1 MRKAMLMNHGM
12 HHMYCHQNRHFFTKE
27 EKKAYLEE
35 YKQWLEN
42 EKKGVEEALSEL
54 TEKS

>member
-1 MRKAMLMNHGM
+1 MLMNHGM
-12 HHMYCHQNRHFFTKE
+12 HHMCCHQNRHFFNKE

-42 EKKGVEEALSEL
+42 EKKGVEEALSEI